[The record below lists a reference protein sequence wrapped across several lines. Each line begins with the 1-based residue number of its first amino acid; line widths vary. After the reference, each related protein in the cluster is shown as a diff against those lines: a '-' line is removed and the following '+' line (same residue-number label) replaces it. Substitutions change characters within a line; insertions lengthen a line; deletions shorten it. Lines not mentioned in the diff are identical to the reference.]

1 METITLKKEFIK
13 LGQALKVSGIVSN
26 GSDAKYYI
34 SEGLV
39 LVNGEKEYQ
48 RGKKLY
54 DNDIIEFNNVRV
66 LIKK

>member
-1 METITLKKEFIK
+1 METIKLKEEFIK

-54 DNDIIEFNNVRV
+54 DNDIIEFNNVKV

>member
-1 METITLKKEFIK
+1 MEAITLKEEFIK

>member
-1 METITLKKEFIK
+1 METITLKEEFIK